1 MPTSIPRNFMP
12 AMFRPRG
19 IIQAGRTDLTRLWS
33 AKIQTISLRW
43 PAFRQPRVD
52 NQRKD
57 KRVESY
63 LVRCLD
69 GGSSPP
75 ISTKTALS
83 CAEGRF
89 CGDTPLLCSGAL
101 LCLGA
106 LPLLYPAAPPSVFAF
121 GKYTAPAVA
130 LVREVSAVLRAIFL
144 ICGDTRLQGK
154 RFPFSTPVSCA
165 DSPFQGHAACAFVSG
180 RWLRCFN
187 FLAEVSLTLRH
198 GG

>member
-1 MPTSIPRNFMP
+1 MR
-12 AMFRPRG
+12 
-19 IIQAGRTDLTRLWS
+19 W
-33 AKIQTISLRW
+33 QTPLKPLKSQRISPRW
-43 PAFRQPRVD
+43 PVFRQPWTD
-52 NQRKD
+52 NQRQT
-57 KRVESY
+57 KRVESS

-89 CGDTPLLCSGAL
+89 CGDTRLPSKRVCS

-130 LVREVSAVLRAIFL
+130 LMREFVSAVLRAFFSNRTPFL
-144 ICGDTRLQGK
+144 GEI
-154 RFPFSTPVSCA
+154 S
-165 DSPFQGHAACAFVSG
+165 DSNLSEFVWLWSG
-180 RWLRCFN
+180 
-187 FLAEVSLTLRH
+187 
-198 GG
+198 

>member
-19 IIQAGRTDLTRLWS
+19 IIQAGRTDLTRLRS

-89 CGDTPLLCSGAL
+89 CGDT
-101 LCLGA
+101 
-106 LPLLYPAAPPSVFAF
+106 
-121 GKYTAPAVA
+121 
-130 LVREVSAVLRAIFL
+130 
-144 ICGDTRLQGK
+144 RLQGK

-165 DSPFQGHAACAFVSG
+165 DSPFQGHAACALGSG
-180 RWLRCFN
+180 RWLRCIDFI
-187 FLAEVSLTLRH
+187 AEVSLPLATAADAAFGLRPQIVPPFCTPFFREISDSNLSEFVWS
-198 GG
+198 

>member
-1 MPTSIPRNFMP
+1 MPTSIPRNFKP

-75 ISTKTALS
+75 ISTDKKNGLPAM
-83 CAEGRF
+83 
-89 CGDTPLLCSGAL
+89 
-101 LCLGA
+101 LG
-106 LPLLYPAAPPSVFAF
+106 
-121 GKYTAPAVA
+121 
-130 LVREVSAVLRAIFL
+130 AIFL